1 MDKPKYV
8 DFQKMPAQNWFTLEN
23 QDGVLEVESEDD
35 IYDYYDIMLDDFDQY
50 IILTSPDSING
61 IRFVQSR
68 QTNDEN
74 GEVEVEIAVET
85 KNAVNLY
92 YKIFNEENGIDVF
105 LDFYR
110 GEFVPDMK
118 EYKAVEFI

>member
-8 DFQKMPAQNWFTLEN
+8 DFQKMPVQDCFTLEN
-23 QDGVLEVESEDD
+23 QDEVMEVESEED
-35 IYDYYDIMLDDFDQY
+35 IYDFYDIMLNDFDQY
-50 IILTSPDSING
+50 IILTSPDAING

-68 QTNDEN
+68 QINDKN

-105 LDFYR
+105 LDFYCGR
-110 GEFVPDMK
+110 FVPNMK